1 MAYKKNIKKMEEAIL
16 KLQKIKQI
24 KQDETNKRNVT
35 STGNKH

>member
-1 MAYKKNIKKMEEAIL
+1 MEEAIL

-24 KQDETNKRNVT
+24 KQDEITKRNVT